1 MCLSTTYPPQKKQKN
16 FPGILCTASGS
27 RQATPPTP
35 PGKNK
40 KKFSET
46 RIGRAYYG
54 KGSGGARMPDGPEPP
69 PPIAQSQRERRVHH
83 QHRAPLHQ
91 PGRGHPS
98 TVSVLKYVLTVYMV
112 YLTERTT
119 ANPAN
124 RIGYSISMRFIFSVR
139 VQGTRPAL
147 RRSHNPKNWTH
158 SHSDN
163 GNSPAPDGG

>member
-1 MCLSTTYPPQKKQKN
+1 MPLHHIPATEKTKKFSGHSVHGLRKQAGNTPHPSRKKQ
-16 FPGILCTASGS
+16 
-27 RQATPPTP
+27 
-35 PGKNK
+35 